1 MFNAHPDRC
10 QPYATPERVY
20 TVVKLVEKSPLTV
33 EEITDYITLRSDNKT
48 DRDSVALMIST
59 AETLGLIYNSNG
71 KYKLAVDSK
80 CVDDMSAFR
89 IFAAESAFSKDNTT
103 FFKFTSWYLAQ
114 NEEVFAMSGW
124 DERAIRATQDGV
136 SIDENTV
143 LAWRFWASFLGIGY
157 LSGTLIIP
165 NMAVRLRDVLEG
177 KFADRAGKSIP
188 ADAFLQELKQYV
200 PEAFGDDIHVLD
212 LGLSAGL
219 LTLVKMDLLE
229 LKYQNDTTNRFF
241 LYKINELRDEFSDVV
256 VKVGG

>member
-1 MFNAHPDRC
+1 
-10 QPYATPERVY
+10 
-20 TVVKLVEKSPLTV
+20 
-33 EEITDYITLRSDNKT
+33 
-48 DRDSVALMIST
+48 
-59 AETLGLIYNSNG
+59 
-71 KYKLAVDSK
+71 
-80 CVDDMSAFR
+80 
-89 IFAAESAFSKDNTT
+89 
-103 FFKFTSWYLAQ
+103 
-114 NEEVFAMSGW
+114 MSGW